1 MHQAYDMHRKCAVE
15 GCEHPPLMG
24 LPVCFKH
31 LPPGVTTT
39 SVSKNVIYIDT
50 TEVLDELP

>member
-1 MHQAYDMHRKCAVE
+1 MYQVYDMHRKCSVE
-15 GCEHPPLMG
+15 GCEHMPLMG

-39 SVSKNVIYIDT
+39 SISENVLYVEIVEAQNEVS
-50 TEVLDELP
+50 